1 MTTNSLN
8 KKIVLLFIF
17 AVFVSCF
24 VFANETAS
32 ETNKSLAR
40 LVDFGSKQCRACK
53 AMESV
58 LAACEEK
65 YSDKFI
71 TEFIDVWLPENQDSA
86 KQHQIRSIPTQVF
99 FNESGEELY
108 RHVGFISEEDILA
121 KWAELGY
128 GFSLSSDKK
137 AE

>member
-32 ETNKSLAR
+32 EANKNLAR

-58 LAACEEK
+58 LATCK
-65 YSDKFI
+65 KNI
-71 TEFIDVWLPENQDSA
+71 
-86 KQHQIRSIPTQVF
+86 QI
-99 FNESGEELY
+99 NL
-108 RHVGFISEEDILA
+108 
-121 KWAELGY
+121 
-128 GFSLSSDKK
+128 
-137 AE
+137 